1 MTDPEAPAALEEVN
15 DRGAAG
21 TLGGWFESSRD
32 VTGKWVFLKEVS
44 VTQTIPKMDWCSVEH
59 DAVKN
64 LAPLLEDHLACF
76 LPGTLALDVFHYATE
91 HFGPRAV
98 QPHLLE
104 KGVHMYFR
112 TSSDLA
118 PEIVRFNARGLLDD
132 QGSTHNILRPET
144 VESLYMMWR
153 TTKLQIYRNWGQR
166 LLSAFY
172 RLKTP
177 YGFGGLHNVNR
188 PSSKRDDMPSFFMAE
203 TLKYLFL
210 LFSSDSALPLDHFVL
225 NTEAPDD
232 MCYVLGSG
240 FPLASGI
247 GRGSNYSSWP
257 ESSHPS

>member
-1 MTDPEAPAALEEVN
+1 MIVVL
-15 DRGAAG
+15 
-21 TLGGWFESSRD
+21 LGH
-32 VTGKWVFLKEVS
+32 WVFLKEVS
-44 VTQTIPKMDWCSVEH
+44 VTQTIPKM
-59 DAVKN
+59 
-64 LAPLLEDHLACF
+64 DHLACF

-104 KGVHMYFR
+104 KGRASELTLAHKLMQSCVHMYFR

-225 NTEAPDD
+225 NTEAHPVPVLHTLLALGVKWPCPRGTPPSGGPRTEPSEELLTALQVLSQLLDD
-232 MCYVLGSG
+232 GQK
-240 FPLASGI
+240 
-247 GRGSNYSSWP
+247 GRSRV
-257 ESSHPS
+257 